1 MELWSYGVMK
11 LWSYGASQHLVHLT
25 SSDLVFVKLFEH
37 FLIFFIG
44 QLPHEVPHLRLVSV
58 SDNAFTM
65 E

>member
-1 MELWSYGVMK
+1 MK
-11 LWSYGASQHLVHLT
+11 LWSDGASQHLVHLT